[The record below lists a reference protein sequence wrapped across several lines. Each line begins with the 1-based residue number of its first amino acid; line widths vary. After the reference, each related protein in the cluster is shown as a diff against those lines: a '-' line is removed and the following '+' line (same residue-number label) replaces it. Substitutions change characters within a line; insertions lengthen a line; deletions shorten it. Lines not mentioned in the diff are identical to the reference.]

1 MDVSL
6 KAASG
11 LGMEV
16 NNVDF
21 DVVFARRIH
30 DLADKLRKCIVSLIG
45 AMEGDGREDGVIS
58 ADRDTT
64 VSDMMLIRAL
74 EEVVRGCERECF
86 GSFT

>member
-6 KAASG
+6 KAASV

-21 DVVFARRIH
+21 DVVFARRVY
-30 DLADKLRKCIVSLIG
+30 DLADKLRRCIVSLIG
-45 AMEGDGREDGVIS
+45 AMDGDEREECVIS

-64 VSDMMLIRAL
+64 ASDMVLIRAL
-74 EEVVRGCERECF
+74 EEVVKGCERECF
-86 GSFT
+86 GSIP